1 MKTIVTKSQVQSA
14 AIGTV
19 KLVAVPLHMSV
30 QLAANILNSVA
41 DGIAIG
47 EGKVTH
53 LIDESKSEET
63 VAKARVQ
70 YTDDK
75 FQEASFMVLLAKA
88 KLQQAMYDA
97 DKAIDKSIAKVK
109 DTVSN
114 TVDKSKEVINKIIPH
129 EASLPT
135 MTPEQAFG
143 TETVNMVNEPFVAPA
158 GWRVKAMK

>member
-41 DGIAIG
+41 DGIAI
-47 EGKVTH
+47 VTH